1 MLNIVRKAIK
11 EYNMLKKEDTVI
23 VALSGGADSVSLLC
37 ALSELGYN
45 VRALHVN
52 HMLRGEES
60 ERDERFVRRLCE
72 ERNIPLDVFRE
83 DIASLAK
90 EKKQGLEEC
99 GREVRYARL
108 AAAAEKYSAKI
119 ATAHTLSDNAETL
132 LMRITRG
139 CSPDSLSSI
148 PPVRGNIIRPLI
160 FATRSD
166 IENYCAQKGFEFVT
180 DSSNLSNDYAR
191 NRIRH
196 ITIPSLETVN
206 EGFLRSTGRLIR
218 QAERDRDF
226 FAQQVEEARKASQVK
241 DGMNAKVLQEL
252 HSAVLSRL
260 LVDEY
265 ERKCGA
271 SLDSVHEETLENLI
285 VRGAGSVQ
293 LPGGMYASVR
303 HGVFRIENET
313 QDAGEWCAQ
322 IENGKAQLP
331 KGRIAYISVE
341 SRAEYE
347 KNHKNIKE
355 LFQNAF
361 DYDKITSNVFVRS
374 RRAGD
379 KLRLKGRNVTKELR
393 RLMNEKCVPP
403 GMRNDIAVLASED
416 DVIWAEGFGTD
427 EKYLPDAKS
436 ENIGVITIDTDGQ
449 GY

>member
-11 EYNMLKKEDTVI
+11 EYDMLKKEDTVI

-60 ERDERFVRRLCE
+60 ERDEAFVRRLCE
-72 ERNIPLDVFRE
+72 EKNVPLDVFRE
-83 DIASLAK
+83 NIAALAK

-108 AAAAEKYSAKI
+108 AAAAEKYNAKI

-132 LMRITRG
+132 LMRIARG
-139 CSPDSLSSI
+139 CSPDSLSAI

-160 FATRSD
+160 FASRSD
-166 IENYCAQKGFEFVT
+166 IESYCAQKGFEFVT
-180 DSSNLSNDYAR
+180 DSSNLSDDYAR

-196 ITIPSLETVN
+196 ITIPSLQTVN
-206 EGFLRSTGRLIR
+206 EGFLKSAGRLIR
-218 QAERDRDF
+218 QAERDKDY
-226 FAQQVEEARKASQVK
+226 FAGQVNAARSTAQLK
-241 DGMNAKVLQEL
+241 DGMDAKALQTL

-271 SLDSVHEETLENLI
+271 ALDSVHEEILEELI
-285 VRGAGSVQ
+285 AKGAGSVQ
-293 LPGGMYASVR
+293 LPGGMCASVR
-303 HGVFRIENET
+303 HGVFRLEKVET
-313 QDAGEWCAQ
+313 DCGEWCVEMKDGTAR
-322 IENGKAQLP
+322 LP

-341 SRAEYE
+341 SRDEYE
-347 KNHKNIKE
+347 KNHKFVKD

-393 RLMNEKCVPP
+393 RLMNERSVPP
-403 GMRNDIAVLASED
+403 QKRNDVAVLSAGD

-427 EKYLPDAKS
+427 EKYLPDENSK
-436 ENIGVITIDTDGQ
+436 NIGVIRIDTDG
-449 GY
+449 